1 MNASL
6 FGVVLGVSVSYR
18 IVSVCAQMSFF
29 YFVILD
35 FLYKITEKK
44 EFGNIKKKKKRI
56 NSYLFNLSRS
66 FERFSLVYYLRKFIY
81 VENNLNFV
89 NVITIDFNERPC
101 YTSATWYGWH
111 VKKWQPRSV
120 EDLSWRQNQAGRLV
134 LNGFFFYR
142 PMFSNEVLLL
152 NIKCMVFNFFFFHLF
167 IENVVEFL
175 KGKVFE
181 IFYLFKNL

>member
-56 NSYLFNLSRS
+56 NSYLFNLS
-66 FERFSLVYYLRKFIY
+66 
-81 VENNLNFV
+81 
-89 NVITIDFNERPC
+89 
-101 YTSATWYGWH
+101 
-111 VKKWQPRSV
+111 
-120 EDLSWRQNQAGRLV
+120 
-134 LNGFFFYR
+134 
-142 PMFSNEVLLL
+142 
-152 NIKCMVFNFFFFHLF
+152 
-167 IENVVEFL
+167 
-175 KGKVFE
+175 
-181 IFYLFKNL
+181 

>member
-1 MNASL
+1 M
-6 FGVVLGVSVSYR
+6 
-18 IVSVCAQMSFF
+18 
-29 YFVILD
+29 
-35 FLYKITEKK
+35 EKK
-44 EFGNIKKKKKRI
+44 NLGKNKKKK
-56 NSYLFNLSRS
+56 SYLFNLCRS
-66 FERFSLVYYLRKFIY
+66 FERFSLVYYLRKLIY
-81 VENNLNFV
+81 VENNSNFI

-152 NIKCMVFNFFFFHLF
+152 NIKCIFFNFFLF
-167 IENVVEFL
+167 IYRECC
-175 KGKVFE
+175 
-181 IFYLFKNL
+181 